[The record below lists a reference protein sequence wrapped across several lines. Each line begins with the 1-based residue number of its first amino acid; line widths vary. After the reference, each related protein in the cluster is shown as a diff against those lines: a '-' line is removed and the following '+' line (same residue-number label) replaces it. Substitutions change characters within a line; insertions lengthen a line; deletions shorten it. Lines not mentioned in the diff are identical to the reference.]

1 MQLLKELGACLHI
14 CLSIFFV
21 AKLILG
27 LLITVF
33 TEFEKEVL
41 ILSIFSLL
49 NLITFSLLLYFLP
62 KQCLMGI
69 LTLINQ
75 EGIYIPLQL
84 ILQKKILKLEGKDGE
99 KKISFLKMG

>member
-1 MQLLKELGACLHI
+1 MNPSLK
-14 CLSIFFV
+14 
-21 AKLILG
+21 KLMNYNFQ
-27 LLITVF
+27 T
-33 TEFEKEVL
+33 
-41 ILSIFSLL
+41 
-49 NLITFSLLLYFLP
+49 LLLYFLP

>member
-1 MQLLKELGACLHI
+1 MCKCLKELGTCLHI

-21 AKLILG
+21 ARLILG

-49 NLITFSLLLYFLP
+49 NLITLFIAFIFFTKAMFNGDTYSY
-62 KQCLMGI
+62 KSG
-69 LTLINQ
+69 
-75 EGIYIPLQL
+75 GYIYTIT
-84 ILQKKILKLEGKDGE
+84 IDITKEDSE
-99 KKISFLKMG
+99 TRR

>member
-1 MQLLKELGACLHI
+1 MQLLKELGTYLHI

-21 AKLILG
+21 ARLILG

-49 NLITFSLLLYFLP
+49 NLITLFIAFIFITKAMFNGDTYSY
-62 KQCLMGI
+62 KSG
-69 LTLINQ
+69 
-75 EGIYIPLQL
+75 GYIYTI
-84 ILQKKILKLEGKDGE
+84 IIDITKEDSE
-99 KKISFLKMG
+99 TRR

>member
-1 MQLLKELGACLHI
+1 MQLLKELGTCLHI

-21 AKLILG
+21 ARLILG

-49 NLITFSLLLYFLP
+49 NLITLFIAFIFFT
-62 KQCLMGI
+62 KAMFNGK